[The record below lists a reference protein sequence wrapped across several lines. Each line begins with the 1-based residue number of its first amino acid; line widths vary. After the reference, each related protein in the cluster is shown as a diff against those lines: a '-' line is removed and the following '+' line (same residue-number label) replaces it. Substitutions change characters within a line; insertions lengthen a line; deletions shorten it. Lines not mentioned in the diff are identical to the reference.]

1 MNNVLKNI
9 TLLYAEDD
17 LEVQTQM
24 IEYFESFFK
33 KIHVVSQGNQ
43 ALEAYK
49 KYQPELMILDIF
61 MPEID
66 GLELAELIRKD
77 DFKTKIVVLSAHSQT
92 ELMLRAINLSV
103 NYYLIK
109 PASILKIKDMLTKIS
124 EEFIRDLKSIITLGL
139 NSYYDTN
146 LKTLINNKVPIKL
159 STKESKILDLLI
171 QNIRQTVSIYD
182 IGNYAWSDN
191 IDLVSNESIKMQ
203 VSNLRKKLP
212 KNLITNVYGIGY
224 ILNNQ

>member
-24 IEYFESFFK
+24 VEYFESFFK
-33 KIHVVSQGNQ
+33 KIHVVSQGNE

-49 KYQPELMILDIF
+49 RYQPELMILDIF

-77 DFKTKIVVLSAHSQT
+77 DFNTKIVVLSAHSQS

-109 PASILKIKDMLTKIS
+109 PASILKIKEMLTKIS

-146 LKTLINNKVPIKL
+146 LKTLINNKIPIKL
-159 STKESKILDLLI
+159 SSKESKILDLLI
-171 QNIRQTVSIYD
+171 QNIGQTVSIYD

-212 KNLITNVYGIGY
+212 DNLITNVYGIGY
-224 ILNNQ
+224 ILKT